1 MYDGPLSLLI
11 LFAKALSAAYDAGS
25 ECEDFHPDD
34 EAMKLLMVLDA
45 EQRAAEV
52 PALEWLASVMV
63 NSYPGIA
70 VIRALDKQAPGL
82 RGVFAPPRAVIPQDD
97 GA

>member
-1 MYDGPLSLLI
+1 MADGPIPMLK
-11 LFAKALSAAYDAGS
+11 LFADALSAAYDAGA
-25 ECEDFHPDD
+25 DG
-34 EAMKLLMVLDA
+34 EAYYPEQEAQRLAAVLDP
-45 EQRAAEV
+45 EQRKAQV
-52 PALEWLASVMV
+52 PALDWLASVMV

-82 RGVFAPPRAVIPQDD
+82 RGLFAPPRAVHQDD